1 MTPSAPA
8 GPHTARLKQW
18 LYYGGAVIVL
28 VGGLWVV
35 IQLTSPAPRSGR
47 GSPSLAEIKL
57 TGETRAT
64 SLEGLAAQLDTARG
78 ENAQLRQDLAHLEA
92 QMGKALEGV
101 RQAFERQLA
110 SNQSRSAAEI
120 ERERSRLARELAGL
134 QSAIDSDRTTTPRR
148 AAEPDS
154 GPQDGAGADWATS
167 PSAAPDAGTAPST
180 TGQAPATPATSSTPP
195 EQRSDATPPEERRA
209 NAGAMPPLRRQGQ
222 GNPTPRRDG
231 ASYQEAAL
239 PGASPPDLPAFP
251 DALQPE
257 LPEDALFQERQAPAP
272 ATQDPATAGR
282 RSGTA
287 GPVQHSTRPVIRI
300 LGSDVPDNEP
310 LPPLANQ
317 TYRLPATSILTGTL
331 ITGLDAS
338 TASQSRRDPFPVLLR
353 LQKTAILP
361 NRYQADVRE
370 CFVLLAGYGDL
381 SSERA
386 YLRGETVSCVL
397 MDGSVIETR
406 LQGYAAG
413 EDGKAGVRG
422 RLVTKQGQ
430 FIARALMIGFIE
442 GVAEVLQQGDT
453 VTLGLSQS
461 QDGEGSNPWGS
472 AALRGTGNALDRIA
486 QFYIDQAYNLFPVIE
501 IDAGRQLDI
510 VLTGHLDM
518 PLPNS

>member
-1 MTPSAPA
+1 MGTMTPA
-8 GPHTARLKQW
+8 GPHGARLKRW
-18 LYYGGAVIVL
+18 LQYGGAAIVL

-35 IQLTSPAPRSGR
+35 IQLTAPAPRGGR

-78 ENAQLRQDLAHLEA
+78 ENVQLRQDVARLEA

-101 RQAFERQLA
+101 RQAFERQLT
-110 SNQSRSAAEI
+110 SNQNRSAAEL
-120 ERERSRLARELAGL
+120 ERERSRLARELEGL
-134 QSAIDSDRTTTPRR
+134 QGAIDGGRATPSRR
-148 AAEPDS
+148 AGEPRP
-154 GPQDGAGADWATS
+154 GPQDSAGSEWATS
-167 PSAAPDAGTAPST
+167 PLAAPDPGPELSS
-180 TGQAPATPATSSTPP
+180 TGQAPGTPTSAPP
-195 EQRSDATPPEERRA
+195 EQRSEAMPPAERRA
-209 NAGAMPPLRRQGQ
+209 DAGTVPPLRREAQGT
-222 GNPTPRRDG
+222 PTPRRDG
-231 ASYQEAAL
+231 TGYQEAAL

-251 DALQPE
+251 DALRPS
-257 LPEDALFQERQAPAP
+257 LPEDALFQERQPAAPT
-272 ATQDPATAGR
+272 TQDPGTAGR
-282 RSGTA
+282 RGGAA
-287 GPVQHSTRPVIRI
+287 GPVQQAARPVIRI
-300 LGSDVPDNEP
+300 LGSDLPDNAP

-338 TASQSRRDPFPVLLR
+338 TATQSRRDPFPVLLR

-397 MDGSVIETR
+397 LDGSVIETR

-442 GVAEVLQQGDT
+442 GVSDVLQKGDT

-461 QDGEGSNPWGS
+461 QGDEGGNPWGS

-518 PLPNS
+518 PLPNR

>member
-1 MTPSAPA
+1 MDPMTPATPA
-8 GPHTARLKQW
+8 GPHTARLKRW
-18 LYYGGAVIVL
+18 LLVGAAAIAL
-28 VGGLWVV
+28 IGGLWVV
-35 IQLTSPAPRSGR
+35 IQLTSPAPRGGR

-78 ENAQLRQDLAHLEA
+78 ENAQLRQDMARLEA
-92 QMGKALEGV
+92 QMGKAIEGV
-101 RQAFERQLA
+101 RGSLERQLT
-110 SNQSRSAAEI
+110 SNQNRSAAEL
-120 ERERSRLARELAGL
+120 ERERRQLARELDGL
-134 QSAIDSDRTTTPRR
+134 QSAIGSGRTT
-148 AAEPDS
+148 
-154 GPQDGAGADWATS
+154 S
-167 PSAAPDAGTAPST
+167 PAAAPDTGPALATTNEVPPSPST
-180 TGQAPATPATSSTPP
+180 TTVSPERRSETTPP
-195 EQRSDATPPEERRA
+195 EKRRDD
-209 NAGAMPPLRRQGQ
+209 AGAVPPLRREDQAS
-222 GNPTPRRDG
+222 PTPRRDG
-231 ASYQEAAL
+231 AGYQEAAL

-251 DALQPE
+251 DAVQPK
-257 LPEDALFQERQAPAP
+257 LPQDALFQHRQSPP
-272 ATQDPATAGR
+272 ATQDPATAGNR
-282 RSGTA
+282 GGAA
-287 GPVQHSTRPVIRI
+287 GGAALQPPKPVIRI
-300 LGSDVPDNEP
+300 VGSDVPENQP
-310 LPPLANQ
+310 LPPAENA

-338 TASQSRRDPFPVLLR
+338 TATQSRREPFPVLLR

-397 MDGSVIETR
+397 LDGSVIETR

-430 FIARALMIGFIE
+430 FIARALMVGFIE
-442 GVAEVLQQGDT
+442 GVSEVLQQGDT

-461 QDGEGSNPWGS
+461 QNQDDGNPWGS
-472 AALRGTGNALDRIA
+472 AALKGTGNALDRIA

-510 VLTGHLDM
+510 VLTSHLDM

>member
-1 MTPSAPA
+1 MR
-8 GPHTARLKQW
+8 H
-18 LYYGGAVIVL
+18 
-28 VGGLWVV
+28 
-35 IQLTSPAPRSGR
+35 
-47 GSPSLAEIKL
+47 
-57 TGETRAT
+57 
-64 SLEGLAAQLDTARG
+64 
-78 ENAQLRQDLAHLEA
+78 
-92 QMGKALEGV
+92 
-101 RQAFERQLA
+101 AFERQLT
-110 SNQSRSAAEI
+110 SNQNRSAAEL
-120 ERERSRLARELAGL
+120 ERERSRLARELEGL
-134 QSAIDSDRTTTPRR
+134 QGAIDGGRTTPARR
-148 AAEPDS
+148 AGEPGP
-154 GPQDGAGADWATS
+154 GPQDRAGWGWATS
-167 PSAAPDAGTAPST
+167 PPETQNAGTAPS
-180 TGQAPATPATSSTPP
+180 ATSTPP
-195 EQRSDATPPEERRA
+195 ERRSETTPPAERRSG
-209 NAGAMPPLRRQGQ
+209 AGAMPPLRREDQST
-222 GNPTPRRDG
+222 PTPRRDG
-231 ASYQEAAL
+231 AGYQAAAL

-251 DALQPE
+251 QALRPA
-257 LPEDALFQERQAPAP
+257 LPEDALFQARQSPLP
-272 ATQDPATAGR
+272 ATQDPATAGSR
-282 RSGTA
+282 GGAA
-287 GPVQHSTRPVIRI
+287 GGPALQPPRPVIRI
-300 LGSDVPDNEP
+300 VGSDVSENQP
-310 LPPLANQ
+310 LPPAENA

-338 TASQSRRDPFPVLLR
+338 TATQSRREPFPVLLR

-397 MDGSVIETR
+397 LDGSVIETR

-442 GVAEVLQQGDT
+442 GVSDVLQKGDT

-461 QDGEGSNPWGS
+461 QGEEGGNPWGS

-518 PLPNS
+518 PLPNR

>member
-1 MTPSAPA
+1 MTPTAPA
-8 GPHTARLKQW
+8 GPHTARLKRW
-18 LYYGGAVIVL
+18 LLVGAAGTALI
-28 VGGLWVV
+28 GGLWLV
-35 IQLTSPAPRSGR
+35 IQLTSPAPRGGR

-78 ENAQLRQDLAHLEA
+78 ENAQLRQDVARLEG
-92 QMGKALEGV
+92 QIGKALEGV
-101 RQAFERQLA
+101 RHAFERQLA
-110 SNQSRSAAEI
+110 SSQNRSAAEL
-120 ERERSRLARELAGL
+120 ERERSRLARELEGL
-134 QSAIDSDRTTTPRR
+134 QGAVGGSHTTPSHR
-148 AAEPDS
+148 AGEPGP
-154 GPQDGAGADWATS
+154 GPQDSAGSGWAAS
-167 PSAAPDAGTAPST
+167 PPETQNAGTASS
-180 TGQAPATPATSSTPP
+180 ATSTPP
-195 EQRSDATPPEERRA
+195 ERRSETTPPAERRSG
-209 NAGAMPPLRRQGQ
+209 AGAMPPLRREDQGA
-222 GNPTPRRDG
+222 PTPRRDG
-231 ASYQEAAL
+231 AGYQEAAL

-251 DALQPE
+251 QALRPA
-257 LPEDALFQERQAPAP
+257 LPEDALFQERQPPPQAAG
-272 ATQDPATAGR
+272 DPGTASR
-282 RSGTA
+282 RSGAA
-287 GPVQHSTRPVIRI
+287 GPVQHSARPVIRI
-300 LGSDVPDNEP
+300 LGSDVPDNKP
-310 LPPLANQ
+310 VPPLENQ

-397 MDGSVIETR
+397 LDGSVIETR

-442 GVAEVLQQGDT
+442 GVSDVLQKGDT

-461 QDGEGSNPWGS
+461 QGEDGSNPWGS

-518 PLPNS
+518 PLPNR

>member
-1 MTPSAPA
+1 MTVHRPA
-8 GPHTARLKQW
+8 QTHGPLKRG
-18 LYYGGAVIVL
+18 LLVGAAAIAL
-28 VGGLWVV
+28 IGGLWVV
-35 IQLTSPAPRSGR
+35 IQLTSPAPRGGR

-78 ENAQLRQDLAHLEA
+78 ENAQLRQDMARLEA
-92 QMGKALEGV
+92 QMGKAIEGV
-101 RQAFERQLA
+101 RGSLERQLA
-110 SNQSRSAAEI
+110 SNQNRSAAEL
-120 ERERSRLARELAGL
+120 ERELDGL
-134 QSAIDSDRTTTPRR
+134 QSAIGGGRTT
-148 AAEPDS
+148 
-154 GPQDGAGADWATS
+154 S
-167 PSAAPDAGTAPST
+167 PAAAPDTGPALATTNEVPPSPST
-180 TGQAPATPATSSTPP
+180 TTVSPERRSETTPP
-195 EQRSDATPPEERRA
+195 AERRSG
-209 NAGAMPPLRRQGQ
+209 AGAMPPLRREDQST
-222 GNPTPRRDG
+222 PTPRRDG
-231 ASYQEAAL
+231 AGYQAAAL

-251 DALQPE
+251 QALRPA
-257 LPEDALFQERQAPAP
+257 LPEDALFQERQSAAP
-272 ATQDPATAGR
+272 ATQDPGTAGR
-282 RSGTA
+282 RSGAA
-287 GPVQHSTRPVIRI
+287 GPVQQAARPVIRI
-300 LGSDVPDNEP
+300 LGSDVPDNAP
-310 LPPLANQ
+310 LPPLENQ

-397 MDGSVIETR
+397 LDGSVIETR

-442 GVAEVLQQGDT
+442 GVADVLQKGDT

-461 QDGEGSNPWGS
+461 QGEDGGNPWGS

-518 PLPNS
+518 PLPNR

>member
-18 LYYGGAVIVL
+18 LAIGGGAAGL
-28 VGGLWVV
+28 VGV
-35 IQLTSPAPRSGR
+35 IWLGFYLTSPPPRGGR
-47 GSPSLAEIKL
+47 GIPSQTEIKL
-57 TGETRAT
+57 TAETRAT

-78 ENAQLRQDLAHLEA
+78 ENAQLREDLARLEA

-101 RQAFERQLA
+101 RQAFERQIT
-110 SNQSRSAAEI
+110 SNQNHSAAEQ

-134 QSAIDSDRTTTPRR
+134 QGAIDSSHTTQPRRTT
-148 AAEPDS
+148 EPALGP
-154 GPQDGAGADWATS
+154 GPQDGADWATV
-167 PSAAPDAGTAPST
+167 PPAAPDAGPAAAT
-180 TGQAPATPATSSTPP
+180 TGQAPPLPSDTSAPPERRSETTTPA
-195 EQRSDATPPEERRA
+195 ERRA
-209 NAGAMPPLRRQGQ
+209 DAGAIPPLRREDQG
-222 GNPTPRRDG
+222 GPTPRRGG
-231 ASYQEAAL
+231 AGYQEAGL

-251 DALQPE
+251 DALKPE
-257 LPEDALFQERQAPAP
+257 LPEDALFQERQPPVP
-272 ATQDPATAGR
+272 ATQDPGTGGR
-282 RSGTA
+282 RGSA
-287 GPVQHSTRPVIRI
+287 AAPVQQAALPAIRI
-300 LGSDVPDNEP
+300 LGSDVPDNTP
-310 LPPLANQ
+310 VPPLENQ

-331 ITGLDAS
+331 VTGLDAS
-338 TASQSRRDPFPVLLR
+338 TATQSRRDPFPVLLR

-397 MDGSVIETR
+397 LDGSVIETR

-430 FIARALMIGFIE
+430 FIARALMVGFIE
-442 GVAEVLQQGDT
+442 GVADVLQKGDT

-461 QDGEGSNPWGS
+461 QGEDGSNPWGS

-518 PLPNS
+518 PLPNR

>member
-8 GPHTARLKQW
+8 GPHTARLKRW
-18 LYYGGAVIVL
+18 LQYGGAAIVL
-28 VGGLWVV
+28 IGGLWLV
-35 IQLTSPAPRSGR
+35 IQLTSPAPRGGR

-78 ENAQLRQDLAHLEA
+78 ENAQLRQDVARLEG
-92 QMGKALEGV
+92 QIGKALEGV

-110 SNQSRSAAEI
+110 SSQNRSAAEL
-120 ERERSRLARELAGL
+120 ERERSRLARELEGL
-134 QSAIDSDRTTTPRR
+134 QGAIDGGRTTPSRR
-148 AAEPDS
+148 AGEPGP
-154 GPQDGAGADWATS
+154 GPQDRAGSGWATS
-167 PSAAPDAGTAPST
+167 PPETQNAGTASS
-180 TGQAPATPATSSTPP
+180 APSTPP
-195 EQRSDATPPEERRA
+195 ERRSETTPPAERRSD
-209 NAGAMPPLRRQGQ
+209 AGAMPPLRREDQST
-222 GNPTPRRDG
+222 PTPRRDG
-231 ASYQEAAL
+231 TGYQEAAL
-239 PGASPPDLPAFP
+239 PGATPPDLPAFP
-251 DALQPE
+251 DALEPE
-257 LPEDALFQERQAPAP
+257 LPEDALFQERQPAAP
-272 ATQDPATAGR
+272 ATQDPGTAGR
-282 RSGTA
+282 RSGAA
-287 GPVQHSTRPVIRI
+287 GPVQQAARPVIRI
-300 LGSDVPDNEP
+300 LGSDVPDNAP
-310 LPPLANQ
+310 LPPLENQ

-397 MDGSVIETR
+397 LDGSVIETR

-442 GVAEVLQQGDT
+442 GVSDVLQKGDT

-461 QDGEGSNPWGS
+461 QGEEGGDNPWGS

-518 PLPNS
+518 PLPNR

>member
-1 MTPSAPA
+1 MTPAAPA
-8 GPHTARLKQW
+8 GPHTARLKRW
-18 LYYGGAVIVL
+18 LQYGGAAIAL
-28 VGGLWVV
+28 IGGLWLV
-35 IQLTSPAPRSGR
+35 IQLTSPAPRGGR

-78 ENAQLRQDLAHLEA
+78 ENAQLRQDVARLEG
-92 QMGKALEGV
+92 QIGKALEGV
-101 RQAFERQLA
+101 RGAFERQLA
-110 SNQSRSAAEI
+110 SSQNRSAAEL
-120 ERERSRLARELAGL
+120 ERERSRLAGELEGL
-134 QSAIDSDRTTTPRR
+134 QGAIDGGRTTPSRR
-148 AAEPDS
+148 AGEPRP
-154 GPQDGAGADWATS
+154 GPQDRAGSGWAASLPETQN
-167 PSAAPDAGTAPST
+167 AGTAPS
-180 TGQAPATPATSSTPP
+180 ATSTPP
-195 EQRSDATPPEERRA
+195 ERRSDGTPPAERRSG
-209 NAGAMPPLRRQGQ
+209 AGAMPPLRREDQAS
-222 GNPTPRRDG
+222 PTPRRDG
-231 ASYQEAAL
+231 AGYQEAAL

-251 DALQPE
+251 DAVQPK
-257 LPEDALFQERQAPAP
+257 LPQDALFQHRQSPP
-272 ATQDPATAGR
+272 ATQDPATTGSRGGAAG
-282 RSGTA
+282 GA
-287 GPVQHSTRPVIRI
+287 ALQPPKPVIRI
-300 LGSDVPDNEP
+300 VGSDVPENQP
-310 LPPLANQ
+310 LPPAENA

-338 TASQSRRDPFPVLLR
+338 TATQSRREPFPVLLR

-397 MDGSVIETR
+397 LDGSVIETR

-430 FIARALMIGFIE
+430 FIARALMVGFIE
-442 GVAEVLQQGDT
+442 GVSEVLQQGDT

-461 QDGEGSNPWGS
+461 QNQDDGNPWGS
-472 AALRGTGNALDRIA
+472 AALKGTGNALDRIA

-510 VLTGHLDM
+510 VLTSHLDM